1 MYLGV
6 DEIILVRLSQVLV
19 LAPIPRSA
27 SVLAGDAT
35 HHAVILGANLQR
47 FDYVYSLFP
56 ILASTDPTSDIL
68 SIRWWL
74 SQPEDFRQLRV
85 LSFTSAGDLYMPIIH
100 HVLRHP
106 TRTRSRHSPSRPPLQ
121 RPMSRVL
128 TLPEIMIL
136 WLVHRFGVISLVKGF
151 PIALPCK
158 LLLWQFIFPL
168 ISQPARCTYL
178 GLIFKSYLRPFSS
191 MLFWIKLLSTVIRW
205 RCRIYD
211 HHY

>member
-35 HHAVILGANLQR
+35 IITPSSWEPICNDSIVFTAFSPYLLKLLPIPRLTYCQSAGCSANLR
-47 FDYVYSLFP
+47 IFDSCAF
-56 ILASTDPTSDIL
+56 
-68 SIRWWL
+68 
-74 SQPEDFRQLRV
+74 
-85 LSFTSAGDLYMPIIH
+85 LSFTSAGEVHTRHMPIIH

-128 TLPEIMIL
+128 TLPAIMN
-136 WLVHRFGVISLVKGF
+136 VCQSLV
-151 PIALPCK
+151 
-158 LLLWQFIFPL
+158 
-168 ISQPARCTYL
+168 
-178 GLIFKSYLRPFSS
+178 
-191 MLFWIKLLSTVIRW
+191 ST
-205 RCRIYD
+205 
-211 HHY
+211 

>member
-1 MYLGV
+1 MFTAFSPYL
-6 DEIILVRLSQVLV
+6 LL
-19 LAPIPRSA
+19 PIPRLTYCQSA
-27 SVLAGDAT
+27 GCS
-35 HHAVILGANLQR
+35 ANLGI
-47 FDYVYSLFP
+47 FDSCAFP
-56 ILASTDPTSDIL
+56 P
-68 SIRWWL
+68 
-74 SQPEDFRQLRV
+74 
-85 LSFTSAGDLYMPIIH
+85 FTSAGEVHTRHMPIIH